1 MKKSLSR
8 NPNMLRTMIG
18 LGLTLILLLG
28 YAVYSNT
35 VDTEY
40 YRFETTNEE
49 SELTLTKSND
59 GTWFSTTNSA
69 ISWLNVSVDN
79 LPEDTVLTISS
90 SSIPYHYLSLIH
102 I

>member
-1 MKKSLSR
+1 MKKALSR

-49 SELTLTKSND
+49 SELTLTKSDD
-59 GTWFSTTNSA
+59 GTWFSTTNYA

-79 LPEDTVLTISS
+79 LPAVSYTHLTLPTSR
-90 SSIPYHYLSLIH
+90 
-102 I
+102 

>member
-40 YRFETTNEE
+40 Y
-49 SELTLTKSND
+49 
-59 GTWFSTTNSA
+59 
-69 ISWLNVSVDN
+69 
-79 LPEDTVLTISS
+79 
-90 SSIPYHYLSLIH
+90 LSLIH